1 MKKIIVVSMLSLIA
15 VFILGAKEPT
25 EQDALSERLNLPV
38 AKIGDKVLTLGF
50 VESMVVKQSP
60 MLRKDL
66 EDEKKRSEFLSKLI
80 DMEALSAEAAKRG
93 FKDHSEVASVRKNQ
107 LASLMH
113 RRIAEKTDSDEAK
126 PSDAELKKY
135 YDEHHDNYH
144 KPEKA
149 RSRHILI
156 TDKAKAEALF
166 KDLKGRKVSQHE
178 FRRLAQENSE
188 DESTRLRGGDLTFF
202 TKPEFRK
209 EGDPEVD
216 PAIIEATFKI
226 KKNGD
231 IHPELVKSSKGYHVI
246 MRTGHRDPM
255 DLSFE
260 EAKDRLS
267 VLVKRETRKTK
278 IEDAINSLKDRFNVE
293 VFEENLN
300 YVVIDLSVGPPEP
313 DAKGG
318 LTKKERESRKKMLM
332 TGKKGLK
339 PQVIKKAVK
348 PKKATK

>member
-1 MKKIIVVSMLSLIA
+1 MKKVFVVSILALTA

-25 EQDALSERLNLPV
+25 EQDGLSERLNLPV
-38 AKIGDKVLTLGF
+38 AKIGGKVLTLGF

-66 EDEKKRSEFLSKLI
+66 QGEQQRSEFLSKLI
-80 DMEALSAEAAKRG
+80 DMETLSAEAVKRG

-113 RRIAEKTDSDEAK
+113 RRIAEKTDGDGKK
-126 PSDAELKKY
+126 PSDEELKKY

-149 RSRHILI
+149 RARHILV
-156 TDKAKAEALF
+156 TDKAKAEELL

-188 DESTRLRGGDLTFF
+188 DESTRLKGGDLTFF

-209 EGDPEVD
+209 EEDPEVD
-216 PAIIEATFKI
+216 PIIIENTFKI

-231 IHPELVKSSKGYHVI
+231 IYPELVKTAKGYHVL

-260 EAKDRLS
+260 DAKDRLS
-267 VLVKRETRKTK
+267 VLVSREMRKTK
-278 IEDAINSLKDRFNVE
+278 IEDAINSLKERFNVE

-318 LTKKERESRKKMLM
+318 LTKKERDSRKKMLM
-332 TGKKGLK
+332 TGNKGLK
-339 PQVIKKAVK
+339 PRAPKRVAK
-348 PKKATK
+348 PKKVSK